1 MKNPA
6 FFRVCSSIVLMLL
19 LALGAGVAARAAPAA
34 DAPAID
40 AAMLAPLAGSDTDAR
55 LKTISQLG
63 MRADPGAARILEALS
78 AGTLYVGP
86 QEQLL
91 IQTSPGQ
98 AIDAVNGQALTMPA
112 QADTVMVNNRLRRAV
127 QAALAGSRLFADD
140 WRVRL
145 TAANNLSRS
154 NDLAQLPLIERALQV
169 EQRDEVR
176 RALEVAQANLALQ
189 SPQPDARRAAAEA
202 LGKTRNPA
210 FRTALANLSQPA
222 SDGTFAEPDERVRE
236 TAARAVAAIDRHQ
249 QTVAWAG
256 HLFYGL
262 SLGSVLLLAALG
274 LAITFGLMGVIN
286 MAHGELLMIGAYVT
300 YVTQVLFR
308 QWLPGWMDWYVL
320 AALPAAFFITAMV
333 GMVLERTVIR
343 WLYGRPLETLLATW
357 GISLMLMQGV
367 RTLFGAQNVEVSNPS
382 WMSGGVTVL
391 GGLVLT
397 YNRMAIIVF
406 AVLVVAF
413 VWLLL
418 NHTRLGLF
426 VRAITQNRRMADCV
440 GVPTGRV
447 DMLAFGLGAGIA
459 GLAGVALSQLGNVG
473 PDLGRAYIVDS
484 FMVVVLGGVGQLAG
498 TVIAAFSLGTINKFI
513 EPYSGAVLA
522 KIMILVLIVLVVQ
535 KRPQGLFAPRGRSV
549 E

>member
-19 LALGAGVAARAAPAA
+19 LALGAGAARAAPAPQT
-34 DAPAID
+34 PAID
-40 AAMLAPLAGSDTDAR
+40 AAMLAPLAGSDTDAK
-55 LKTISQLG
+55 LDTISRLG
-63 MRADPGAARILEALS
+63 MLADPGAARILEALS
-78 AGTLYVGP
+78 AGALYVGP

-91 IQTSPGQ
+91 IQTAAGQPIDAISGQ
-98 AIDAVNGQALTMPA
+98 AVAMPA

-127 QAALAGSRLFADD
+127 QSALAGSRLFADD

-145 TAANNLSRS
+145 AAASNLSRS
-154 NDLAQLPLIERALQV
+154 NDLAQLPLIERALQA
-169 EQRDEVR
+169 EQHDEVR
-176 RALEVAQANLALQ
+176 RSLEVAQANLGLQ
-189 SPQPDARRAAAEA
+189 SPQADARRAAAEA
-202 LGKTRNPA
+202 LGKYRNPA
-210 FRTALANLSQPA
+210 FRTALATLSQPA
-222 SDGTFAEPDERVRE
+222 PDGSFVEPDERVRE
-236 TAARAVAAIDRHQ
+236 AAARAVAAIDRHQ

-320 AALPAAFFITAMV
+320 AALPAAFFITALV

-357 GISLMLMQGV
+357 GISLILMQGV

-406 AVLVVAF
+406 AMLVVAF